1 VPTNAPY
8 VLGRDLNRSESG
20 CRRSSLALPTQPSIN
35 DTADAL
41 KRTQPS
47 IMASRERGERVKA
60 RSRVVTFR
68 MDQGTWDF
76 SGVKLQMVMMK
87 PPNSVHAR
95 HSVQIN
101 APVSV
106 TLI

>member
-1 VPTNAPY
+1 
-8 VLGRDLNRSESG
+8 
-20 CRRSSLALPTQPSIN
+20 
-35 DTADAL
+35 
-41 KRTQPS
+41 
-47 IMASRERGERVKA
+47 VKA